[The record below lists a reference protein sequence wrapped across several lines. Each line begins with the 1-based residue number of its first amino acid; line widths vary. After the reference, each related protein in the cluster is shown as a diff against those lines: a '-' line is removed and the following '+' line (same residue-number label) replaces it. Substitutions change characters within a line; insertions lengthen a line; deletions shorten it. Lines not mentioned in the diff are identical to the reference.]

1 MVDTTSDVSVII
13 CAYTEERWEDIIAA
27 VASLRAQTLPPR
39 EIILVSDHND
49 ALLHHARTDLPGI
62 IAIENRNA
70 RGLSGARNSGI
81 ATARGAFIA
90 FLDDDAVAAPDWLE
104 RLVAWFADPQVL
116 GVGGAVDPLWSDVR
130 PQWFP
135 HEFDWVVGCTYRGL
149 PEQPAPVR
157 NPFGGCCCVRREL
170 FDAVG
175 GFREGIGRIGKRP
188 LGCEDTEI
196 AIRARQ
202 ALPGT
207 IFMYEPRARIGHRV
221 PAVRA
226 RRQYFLSRCYAEGLS
241 KAHVSQLLGA
251 RDGLAAERSY
261 TRRTLPRGVARGL
274 HDSMRQRNLHG
285 MVRAGA
291 IVGGLA
297 ATTGGYAH
305 GMLNQR
311 FIAVD
316 TAQPDGPTDF
326 ALPQPGNEPV
336 QGGRTRVLMVTAR
349 YFPAMGGIETH
360 VYEVAKRLVNA
371 GADVTVLTTDPSG
384 TLPVIEYA
392 DGVRIQRVRAWP
404 TRRDYY
410 FAPALYR
417 IIMSGAYHIV
427 HCQGF
432 HTLVPPLSMLAARR
446 AGIPF
451 IVSSHTGGH
460 SSRLRNAARGIQW
473 AALRP
478 LLARAARLVV
488 VSDFE
493 AAYFRRKL
501 RLPEE
506 RFVVVRNGS
515 YLPRSADVP
524 VRAHDGPLILSVG
537 RLERYKGHH
546 RVIAALPTVLAQFPD
561 ARLQI
566 IGAGPYEQQLHRMAA
581 RLGVADRTE
590 IRAIPPGEREQMAAL
605 LGQADLVTLLSDYE
619 AHPVSVMEALAL
631 GRSVLVADTSGLSE
645 LAQQGLVRA
654 IPVRSTPDAVGRA
667 ILEQLRAP
675 VIPTE
680 TRIPTWDD
688 CADELFA
695 LYQSVTRGE

>member
-1 MVDTTSDVSVII
+1 MVDTMSDVSVII
-13 CAYTEERWEDIIAA
+13 CAYTEERWEDIVAA

-49 ALLHHARTDLPGI
+49 ALLRHAHADLPGI
-62 IAIENRNA
+62 ICIENGNA

-81 ATARGAFIA
+81 ATARGACIA

-104 RLVAWFADPQVL
+104 RLVAWFADPRVL
-116 GVGGAVDPLWSDVR
+116 GVGGAVDPLWSAAR
-130 PQWFP
+130 PHWFP

-149 PEQPAPVR
+149 PEQPMPVR

-202 ALPGT
+202 TLPDT

-226 RRQYFLSRCYAEGLS
+226 RRQYFFSRCYAEGLS

-251 RDGLAAERSY
+251 RDGLAVERSY

-274 HDSMRQRNLHG
+274 RDSMRQRDLNG
-285 MVRAGA
+285 MVRAGV

-305 GMLNQR
+305 GMINQR
-311 FIAVD
+311 FIAVNSEPLQD
-316 TAQPDGPTDF
+316 TRAASLVAPHD
-326 ALPQPGNEPV
+326 NR
-336 QGGRTRVLMVTAR
+336 GRTRVLMVTAR

-384 TLPVIEYA
+384 TLPTIECVN
-392 DGVRIQRVRAWP
+392 GVRIQRVRAWP

-410 FAPALYR
+410 FAPAIYR
-417 IIMSGAYHIV
+417 IITSGAYDIV

-432 HTLVPPLSMLAARR
+432 HTLVPPLVMLAARR

-451 IVSSHTGGH
+451 VVSSHTGGH
-460 SSRLRNAARGIQW
+460 SSRLRNAARGVQW

-488 VSDFE
+488 VSNYE

-501 RLPEE
+501 RLPED

-515 YLPRSADVP
+515 YLPRNTDLP
-524 VRAHDGPLILSVG
+524 VGAHDGPLILSVG

-546 RVIAALPTVLAQFPD
+546 RVIAALPTVLAHAPE

-566 IGAGPYEQQLHRMAA
+566 IGAGPYEQQLRRLAA

-605 LGQADLVTLLSDYE
+605 LAQADLVTLLSDYE

-667 ILEQLRAP
+667 ILDQLRAP
-675 VIPTE
+675 VIPPE

-688 CADELFA
+688 CADELLA
-695 LYQSVTRGE
+695 LYQTVTREG